1 MRISEAG
8 IADRIGGQKS
18 RDRGVCS
25 LKTAAKEHAG
35 AQLGL
40 SRLEN
45 RFTRAST
52 VYSHGERGVT
62 NANMAKGKKPEP
74 SGHVNLRMLSDYL
87 GLSQTTV
94 SLVLNHSPSAKSIPQ
109 ETRKRVVEA
118 ADRLNYRPNYF
129 ARSLRQSR
137 SMSVGILAPDL
148 SEGYFTRVMSGVEQ
162 ELTAAHYFYF
172 TACHGWKPELTKKYP
187 RMLVERAVDGFLLLN
202 TAVEELEVPVPVV
215 AISAHCAVENVT
227 NIVLDHHLAA
237 RQALSHLHALGH
249 RRIVIMRGPR
259 AIPDSEYRWES
270 IQQVAREMDLQLDP
284 ALSIR
289 IDATGW
295 SMRTG
300 QHPMAPE
307 IGYKPIKTLLERTRA
322 FTAVFCF
329 NDIAAIGAIRALK
342 DAGLSVPGD
351 ISVVGFDDILSAA
364 YATPSLTTV
373 RQPLSEM
380 GQRGA
385 QVLLERIADR
395 EKSFP
400 SDIVVE
406 PELVIRESTGPA
418 KSGS

>member
-1 MRISEAG
+1 
-8 IADRIGGQKS
+8 
-18 RDRGVCS
+18 
-25 LKTAAKEHAG
+25 
-35 AQLGL
+35 
-40 SRLEN
+40 
-45 RFTRAST
+45 
-52 VYSHGERGVT
+52 
-62 NANMAKGKKPEP
+62 MAKGKKPAP
-74 SGHVNLRMLSDYL
+74 PGHVNLRMLADYL

-94 SLVLNHSPSAKSIPQ
+94 SLVLNNSPSAKSIPQ
-109 ETRKRVVEA
+109 ETRKRVIEA
-118 ADRLNYRPNYF
+118 ASRLNYRPNYF

-137 SMSVGILAPDL
+137 SMSVGVLAPDL
-148 SEGYFTRVMSGVEQ
+148 SEGYFTRVMSGVVQ

-172 TACHGWKPELTKKYP
+172 TACHDWKPELIRKYP
-187 RMLVERAVDGFLLLN
+187 LMLVERAVDGFLLLN

-227 NIVLDHHLAA
+227 NIVLDHHLAV
-237 RQALSHLHALGH
+237 RQALRHLHALGH
-249 RRIVIMRGPR
+249 RRIAIIRGPR

-270 IQQVAREMDLQLDP
+270 IQQAAREMDLQLDP
-284 ALSIR
+284 ALSVR

-295 SMRTG
+295 SMKTG

-307 IGYKPIKTLLERTRA
+307 IGYKPMQTLLERTRA

-329 NDIAAIGAIRALK
+329 NDIAAIGAVRALK

-351 ISVVGFDDILSAA
+351 VSVVGFDDILSAA

-385 QVLLERIADR
+385 QVLLERIADQS
-395 EKSFP
+395 KTFP
-400 SDIVVE
+400 TDIVME

-418 KSGS
+418 KNKC